1 MIVSL
6 PSKPVIFI
14 LFCFGLPLFSLLFV
28 CFICYFLLPFS
39 FIYFLC
45 RYRES
50 ENEKVTIE
58 QKRRELNLQASQ
70 HEEQATS
77 IEGDLRVE
85 REWRM
90 SLQET
95 MQQERER
102 TAKLQGEL
110 SQMRIIAQ
118 VSSYFFNPDYIL

>member
-1 MIVSL
+1 M
-6 PSKPVIFI
+6 
-14 LFCFGLPLFSLLFV
+14 
-28 CFICYFLLPFS
+28 FLLNFN
-39 FIYFLC
+39 Y

-58 QKRRELNLQASQ
+58 QKRRELNIQASQ

-102 TAKLQGEL
+102 ISKLQGEL
-110 SQMRIIAQ
+110 SQLRIIAQ
-118 VSSYFFNPDYIL
+118 VSFFLIVNS

>member
-1 MIVSL
+1 MFVSY
-6 PSKPVIFI
+6 PIF
-14 LFCFGLPLFSLLFV
+14 LFQ
-28 CFICYFLLPFS
+28 FS

-50 ENEKVTIE
+50 ENEKISIE

-118 VSSYFFNPDYIL
+118 VSSYFLNVTFFELLLLC

>member
-1 MIVSL
+1 M
-6 PSKPVIFI
+6 
-14 LFCFGLPLFSLLFV
+14 
-28 CFICYFLLPFS
+28 Y
-39 FIYFLC
+39 

-50 ENEKVTIE
+50 ENEKITIE
-58 QKRRELNLQASQ
+58 QKRRELNIQASQ
-70 HEEQATS
+70 HEEQANN

-102 TAKLQGEL
+102 ISKLQGEL
-110 SQMRIIAQ
+110 SQLRIIAQ
-118 VSSYFFNPDYIL
+118 VILNFLFQKSFAYFEFL